1 MHTKQLFPA
10 VCFCKD
16 LIPDAVKCWCSLT
29 SVKALILLLWLN
41 TFSKKIFFAFLGFHK
56 WSLTFLPHC
65 HVFVLH
71 AFSLPP
77 PPTPPSL
84 TPTYGWC
91 RCYSNEWRN
100 DNDPGNLH
108 LHALPLIMFIVHGMS
123 LKIKV
128 TQIPLEESRIRPGH
142 GEQDSSKFSAHH
154 EKTLHTGNARLHWF
168 YFSRSAWID
177 NRCLLSPSI
186 SHSSSTSPVLE
197 CSQKVS

>member
-1 MHTKQLFPA
+1 MAKYLFKED
-10 VCFCKD
+10 F
-16 LIPDAVKCWCSLT
+16 
-29 SVKALILLLWLN
+29 
-41 TFSKKIFFAFLGFHK
+41 
-56 WSLTFLPHC
+56 FLPFWASINDLSPSFHTVMSSSC
-65 HVFVLH
+65 MP
-71 AFSLPP
+71 SPGP
-77 PPTPPSL
+77 PPTPPPPSL

-108 LHALPLIMFIVHGMS
+108 LHALPLIMFIIHGMS

-168 YFSRSAWID
+168 CFSRSAWID